1 MLINL
6 CLSLMKDQ
14 SVKNF
19 ANIGSSIRG
28 QHGAITIGE
37 TFFHQ
42 KTWFLSLTSNISG
55 AQTYS
60 KNTIL
65 GIDFK
70 NHCQEF

>member
-28 QHGAITIGE
+28 QHVAITIGE

-42 KTWFLSLTSNISG
+42 KT
-55 AQTYS
+55 
-60 KNTIL
+60 
-65 GIDFK
+65 
-70 NHCQEF
+70 